1 MDESQF
7 ERERRELL
15 EQRAQGLL
23 SEPEFQERLAGL
35 LISRASADATQ
46 VAGTGAGAMDVTT
59 VARPNRPSAFGAPM
73 SPGDMLQE
81 YRLETL
87 IGEGSFGQVWKAYSD
102 VEERHVAVKLLP
114 PALSRDMEE
123 VERVRQCFRRIHSL
137 QHEFICPVYRMGQDT
152 VHGYYL
158 VMKYV
163 EGVGLNTWRGSFGP
177 KGPTAELAAE
187 LVRMAGEGLD
197 YAHAQKVLH
206 RDIKPGN
213 LLCSAGGDNLQIVD
227 FGLAEQIHSSMSR
240 ISGDGGDRAGTP
252 AYMSPEACSGER
264 QDGRSDQY
272 SLACVAYY
280 LFSGRPPFEG
290 NIWAVMSGHRDRPPA
305 PVPGLP
311 VAANAA
317 LLRGL
322 AKRPEQ
328 RFASCEEFAR
338 ALRAGVGGSS
348 RTLPP
353 AVAHSPS
360 PSSRGAGASQSSSG
374 APPTERWGVPIV
386 PAEPGQPR
394 LPPREPG
401 SSRAS
406 VSARSSGSG
415 SIRGQRLS
423 TRVGDNW
430 KKPAGELP
438 ASGLVA
444 LVFTRKTDRVF
455 AVYAGQVMM
464 LPSPYEQWAALS
476 YAPPGELTCAAA
488 TRDGALLA
496 LGGSGFVGVLDA
508 VGAQEPR
515 LIRVERGVT
524 AVRAIPHSREVC
536 CATAGRK
543 YELLDLAS
551 GKRLREFD
559 AAGIRP
565 HVFAI
570 SRDGKLMAEGT
581 DREIRVGELKGSFFS
596 RHRRVPLPAGQPPA
610 QLEFSPAEDR
620 LVVRTAG
627 GDLLTIAPGATTAA
641 PLPGPPTRHF
651 AISTEGT
658 RVVALTLAGSLRVID
673 VHSAREGVSV
683 DLPKAGERV
692 ALSEGGRGAVALDE
706 GGVIVSEKRIVV

>member
-7 ERERRELL
+7 ERERRELV

-23 SEPEFQERLAGL
+23 SEPEFQERLAAL
-35 LISRASADATQ
+35 LIVRAPADETQ
-46 VAGTGAGAMDVTT
+46 AAGVGASDVTT
-59 VARPNRPSAFGAPM
+59 VARVNRPSAFGQPMAP
-73 SPGDMLQE
+73 GEMLQE

-123 VERVRQCFRRIHSL
+123 IERVRQCFRRIHPL

-152 VHGYYL
+152 AHGYFL

-163 EGVGLNTWRGSFGP
+163 EGVGLNTWRASFGTQ
-177 KGPTAELAAE
+177 GPSAEAAVE
-187 LVRMAGEGLD
+187 LLRMAGEGLD

-213 LLCSAGGDNLQIVD
+213 LLCSARGDNLQIVD

-240 ISGDGGDRAGTP
+240 ISGEKGDRAGTP

-280 LFSGRPPFEG
+280 LFTGRPPFEG
-290 NIWAVMSGHRDRPPA
+290 NIWAVMSGHRDRMPPPIA
-305 PVPGLP
+305 ALSA
-311 VAANAA
+311 AANAA
-317 LLRGL
+317 LQRGL

-328 RFASCEEFAR
+328 RYASCAEFAQ

-348 RTLPP
+348 RTLPS
-353 AVAHSPS
+353 VALPPS
-360 PSSRGAGASQSSSG
+360 PTPRGAGSSQSSLST
-374 APPTERWGVPIV
+374 PTARWGVPIA
-386 PAEPGQPR
+386 PPEPSQPR

-406 VSARSSGSG
+406 VSARTGGSG
-415 SIRGQRLS
+415 TLRGPRLS
-423 TRVGDNW
+423 TRVGENW

-455 AVYAGQVMM
+455 AVYAGQVLM
-464 LPSPYEQWAALS
+464 LPTPYEQWTPLRYS
-476 YAPPGELTCAAA
+476 PPGELTCAAA

-496 LGGSGFVGVLDA
+496 LGGSGFVAVLDA
-508 VGAQEPR
+508 VGTQEPR
-515 LIRVERGVT
+515 LLRVERGIT
-524 AVRAIPHSREVC
+524 AMRAIPHTREVC
-536 CATAGRK
+536 CSTTARK
-543 YELLDLAS
+543 YELLDLTS

-565 HVFAI
+565 SVFAV
-570 SRDGKLMAEGT
+570 SRDGKLLAEGT
-581 DREIRVGELKGSFFS
+581 DREIRVSELKGSFFS

-610 QLEFSPAEDR
+610 QLESSPAEDR
-620 LVVRTAG
+620 LVVRTTG
-627 GDLLTIAPGATTAA
+627 GDLLAVAPGATTATI
-641 PLPGPPTRHF
+641 LPGPPTRHF

-658 RVVALTLAGSLRVID
+658 RVVALTLAGSLRVVD
-673 VHSAREGVSV
+673 LHSAREGVSV
-683 DLPKAGERV
+683 DLPRPGERV
-692 ALSEGGRGAVALDE
+692 ALSEGGRGVVALDE
-706 GGVIVSEKRIVV
+706 GGVIISEKRVVV